1 MSETG
6 PMASAAS
13 NRDDLYR
20 EASANYGPGLDRLA
34 GAYEADPEQRRDLLQ
49 EIHLALWRSLEN
61 FEGRCSLRTWAYRV
75 AHNTALT
82 HVVRQCQTKLQ
93 NLMTLEELDTKPD
106 NTDYEHVAN
115 QQMAFDHLLRLIHRL
130 RPTDRELMLLYLEDL
145 DAPSI
150 AEITGMSP
158 GHVRTQLHRIRNILS
173 RRFHARRTS

>member
-1 MSETG
+1 M
-6 PMASAAS
+6 
-13 NRDDLYR
+13 
-20 EASANYGPGLDRLA
+20 
-34 GAYEADPEQRRDLLQ
+34 
-49 EIHLALWRSLEN
+49 
-61 FEGRCSLRTWAYRV
+61 RV

-150 AEITGMSP
+150 AEIHR
-158 GHVRTQLHRIRNILS
+158 HVARTRSNTIAQDQEYSQPNDFMHGEHHDFRTARIRS
-173 RRFHARRTS
+173 RSRSGKTSRSTFLHHFKTF